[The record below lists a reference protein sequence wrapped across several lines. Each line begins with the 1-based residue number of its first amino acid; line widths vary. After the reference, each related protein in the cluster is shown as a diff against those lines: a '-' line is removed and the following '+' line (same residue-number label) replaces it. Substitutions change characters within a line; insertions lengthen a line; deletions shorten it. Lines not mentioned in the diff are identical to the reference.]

1 MGRLLAGVFKA
12 RDLVHLDEWTIER
25 VHVTPRGDGG
35 GGFQRAYRF
44 VFNRTEVGP

>member
-12 RDLVHLDEWTIER
+12 RDLIYLDEWTIER
-25 VHVTPRGDGG
+25 VHVPRGDGG

-44 VFNRTEVGP
+44 NRAEVGP